1 MSTNP
6 QLPEPSPVAR
16 RPARDGE
23 DARQRLVQAGLRLFA
38 SRGYA
43 NTTTRELAD
52 AAGANVASISYYF
65 GDKAGLYRA
74 AFFEPMGAPE
84 PEIARFDDPALD
96 AEAMLR
102 GFYAVFLEPLRDPAT
117 AALNTRLH
125 FREMLEPTGLW
136 QEVMDRL
143 FGPLHAAL
151 VRQLVR
157 LLGLQGPDDDLHR
170 LAATLVGQGVHL
182 HVGRDCTEAL
192 LPGLYAGDDAI
203 DRWADSLVRG
213 ALAMI
218 EAQRQRRA
226 GLAEVS

>member
-6 QLPEPSPVAR
+6 QSAEKPPAGR
-16 RPARDGE
+16 RTPREGE

-38 SRGYA
+38 ARGYA

-52 AAGANVASISYYF
+52 AAGVNVASISYYF

-84 PEIARFDDPALD
+84 PEIARFDAPALD

-102 GFYAVFLEPLRDPAT
+102 GFYALFLEPLRDPAT

-151 VRQLVR
+151 VRQLCR
-157 LLGLQGPDDDLHR
+157 LLGLGAPDEDLHR
-170 LAATLVGQGVHL
+170 LAAALVGQGVHL

-192 LPGLYAGDDAI
+192 LPGLYAGDGAI

-218 EAQRQRRA
+218 EAERQRRA
-226 GLAEVS
+226 RLVEVS

>member
-6 QLPEPSPVAR
+6 YLVEKPLALR
-16 RPARDGE
+16 RASREGE

-38 SRGYA
+38 ARGYA

-52 AAGANVASISYYF
+52 AAGVNVASISYYF

-84 PEIARFDDPALD
+84 PEIARFDDAALD

-102 GFYAVFLEPLRDPAT
+102 GFFALFLEPLRDPAT

-151 VRQLVR
+151 VRQLCR
-157 LLGLQGPDDDLHR
+157 LLGLGAPDEDLHR
-170 LAATLVGQGVHL
+170 LAAGLVGQGVHL

-192 LPGLYAGDDAI
+192 LPGLYAGDGAI

-218 EAQRQRRA
+218 EAERQRRA
-226 GLAEVS
+226 RLAEVS

>member
-6 QLPEPSPVAR
+6 YPVEKPPALR
-16 RPARDGE
+16 RASREGE

-38 SRGYA
+38 ARGYA

-52 AAGANVASISYYF
+52 AAGVNVASISYYF

-84 PEIARFDDPALD
+84 PEIARFDDAALD

-102 GFYAVFLEPLRDPAT
+102 GFYALFLEPLRDPAT

-136 QEVMDRL
+136 QEVMGRL

-151 VRQLVR
+151 VRQLCR
-157 LLGLQGPDDDLHR
+157 LLGLGAPDEDLHR
-170 LAATLVGQGVHL
+170 LAAGLVGQGVHL

-192 LPGLYAGDDAI
+192 LPGLYAGDGAI

-218 EAQRQRRA
+218 EAERQRRA
-226 GLAEVS
+226 RLVEVS

>member
-136 QEVMDRL
+136 QEVLDRL
-143 FGPLHAAL
+143 FAPLHAAL
-151 VRQLVR
+151 ARQLCR
-157 LLGLQGPDDDLHR
+157 LLALPEPDEALHR
-170 LAATLVGQGVHL
+170 LAASLTGLCVHL
-182 HVGRDCTEAL
+182 HVGRDCIEAL
-192 LPGLYAGDDAI
+192 APGLYDGDAAI
-203 DRWADSLVRG
+203 DRWADTLVRG
-213 ALAMI
+213 AVAMI
-218 EAQRQRRA
+218 EAERQRRA
-226 GLAEVS
+226 APEAGP

>member
-6 QLPEPSPVAR
+6 QSAEKPPAGR
-16 RPARDGE
+16 RTPREGE

-38 SRGYA
+38 ARGYA

-52 AAGANVASISYYF
+52 AAGVNVASISYYF

-102 GFYAVFLEPLRDPAT
+102 GFYALFLEPLRDPAT

-151 VRQLVR
+151 VRQLCR
-157 LLGLQGPDDDLHR
+157 LLGLGEPDEDLHR
-170 LAATLVGQGVHL
+170 LAAALVGQGVHL

-192 LPGLYAGDDAI
+192 LPGLYAGDGAI

-218 EAQRQRRA
+218 EAERQRRA
-226 GLAEVS
+226 RLVEVS

>member
-6 QLPEPSPVAR
+6 ETAEKVTAAR
-16 RPARDGE
+16 RAPREGE

-38 SRGYA
+38 ARGYA

-52 AAGANVASISYYF
+52 AAGVNVASISYYF

-96 AEAMLR
+96 AEAVLR
-102 GFYAVFLEPLRDPAT
+102 GFYALFLEPLRDPAT

-151 VRQLVR
+151 VSQLCR
-157 LLGLQGPDDDLHR
+157 LLGLGAPDEDLHR
-170 LAATLVGQGVHL
+170 LAAALVGQGVHL

-218 EAQRQRRA
+218 EAERQRRA
-226 GLAEVS
+226 RLVEVS